1 MQEFTNETIDLDLL
15 PKHETVPLVAL
26 SKKYWNIIVINIMVF
41 LVFAGIG
48 ITVFYFSNEELKRFL
63 YLIIGVYVTFGA
75 LLIYLNRI
83 AFKRRGFAIREKDI
97 IFQSGIIKISSTM
110 VPFNRIQHI
119 ALDQGILSRI
129 YKLGRLQI
137 YTAGGSSGS
146 LHIPG
151 IDIEQAKNI
160 KELLMLQI
168 QEND

>member
-1 MQEFTNETIDLDLL
+1 MQEFTNEIIDLDLL
-15 PKHETVPLVAL
+15 PKYETAPLVAL
-26 SKKYWNIIVINIMVF
+26 SKKYWNIILINIILF
-41 LVFAGIG
+41 LVIAGIG
-48 ITVFYFSNEELKRFL
+48 ISVLYLSNEELKSSF
-63 YLIIGVYVTFGA
+63 YLIIGVYIVFGL

-151 IDIEQAKNI
+151 IDIDQAKNI
-160 KELLMLQI
+160 KELLMQQI